1 MKTLIHK
8 NLNLFLPRE
17 IFWRFVLVSLLLSVS
32 PALTQSNIGTTIGD
46 FLLIEPSAHYAGM
59 GNAGA
64 ASFDEIGAGFYNPA
78 AVGRLDGHG
87 VQLTHSDWLVGIK
100 YDYVIGLVNLG
111 NTGNL
116 FFSLTS
122 LNSGEMDVRTVAQPL
137 GTGQK
142 FDVSDLALGI
152 GFSRRMT
159 NRFSMGLQINYI
171 SETIFHSTWSTVAL
185 NVGTLFELTQNGLVL
200 GASLSNYG
208 LPAGFSGRDLR
219 IQYDLDP
226 DKYGDNSGLPGTVVT
241 GEFPL
246 PVLFRVGLSYPLQI
260 GHNNRVLLAVNAFHP
275 NNNDESLSVGGE
287 WQLYR
292 SVALR
297 AGYQNLFLDKSETGL
312 TLGAGFKMQIAG
324 YDLKFDYAWA
334 DYNRLLY
341 AQRFT
346 LGLLF

>member
-1 MKTLIHK
+1 MKSLIYK
-8 NLNLFLPRE
+8 NLKNILLQENLGRFFILLLFLASAP
-17 IFWRFVLVSLLLSVS
+17 VLS
-32 PALTQSNIGTTIGD
+32 QSNTGTTIGD

-64 ASFDEIGAGFYNPA
+64 ASFDEISAGYYNPA
-78 AVGRLDGHG
+78 AIGRLEGNG
-87 VQLTHSDWLVGIK
+87 VQLTHSDWLAGIK
-100 YDYVIGLVNLG
+100 YDYVIGMVSLG

-122 LNSGEMDVRTVAQPL
+122 LNSGEMDVRTVEQPL

-142 FDVSDLALGI
+142 FDVSDLAMGI

-159 NRFSMGLQINYI
+159 NRFSMGVQVNYI
-171 SETIFHSTWSTVAL
+171 RETIFHSSWSTVAL
-185 NVGTLFELTQNGLVL
+185 NVGTMFELTRNGLVL

-208 LPAGFSGRDLR
+208 LPASFSGRDLR

-275 NNNDESLSVGGE
+275 NNNNESLSVGGE
-287 WQLYR
+287 WQLYK

-297 AGYQNLFLDKSETGL
+297 AGYQNLFLDHSETGL

-341 AQRFT
+341 SQRFT